1 MHHENNI
8 ISQLIGSLFYVFY
21 KTFKKKFFSNIHL
34 LWVFFTIT
42 AKPQIFNGSVWLKN
56 YSNVFFQIQVIAT
69 FIKKFRN
76 TKLNMHG
83 LSLLFFL
90 KIMKYKKM
98 KHLYIVEKENGKKF
112 AIK

>member
-21 KTFKKKFFSNIHL
+21 KTLKIFFFKYSFI
-34 LWVFFTIT
+34 VGFFTIT

-83 LSLLFFL
+83 LSLLFFFED
-90 KIMKYKKM
+90 YE
-98 KHLYIVEKENGKKF
+98 V
-112 AIK
+112 

>member
-1 MHHENNI
+1 M
-8 ISQLIGSLFYVFY
+8 
-21 KTFKKKFFSNIHL
+21 FFTRHL
-34 LWVFFTIT
+34 EKNSFQIFIYCGFFTIT

-83 LSLLFFL
+83 LSLLLFFFED
-90 KIMKYKKM
+90 YE
-98 KHLYIVEKENGKKF
+98 V
-112 AIK
+112 

>member
-21 KTFKKKFFSNIHL
+21 KTFKKILFKYSFI
-34 LWVFFTIT
+34 VGFFTIT

-69 FIKKFRN
+69 FIKKSRN

-83 LSLLFFL
+83 LSLFFFED
-90 KIMKYKKM
+90 YE
-98 KHLYIVEKENGKKF
+98 V
-112 AIK
+112 

>member
-21 KTFKKKFFSNIHL
+21 KTFKILFFKYSFI
-34 LWVFFTIT
+34 VGVFTIT

-83 LSLLFFL
+83 LSLLFFFED
-90 KIMKYKKM
+90 Y
-98 KHLYIVEKENGKKF
+98 EG
-112 AIK
+112 

>member
-1 MHHENNI
+1 MFFTRHLKKI
-8 ISQLIGSLFYVFY
+8 LFKYSFIVGF
-21 KTFKKKFFSNIHL
+21 
-34 LWVFFTIT
+34 FFTIT

-83 LSLLFFL
+83 LSLLFFFED
-90 KIMKYKKM
+90 YE
-98 KHLYIVEKENGKKF
+98 V
-112 AIK
+112 